1 MDDKTLITLVE
12 KFGSSQLAELELNDG
27 SLHLVLRKEGAIRSA
42 GSAANAAIEAGAAGN
57 ARSVASPVAVS
68 GQSGPVAAAQTG
80 SGHADSGHGTSSS
93 APAADHAVH
102 LGLPVNAGSPAAT
115 GEIITSP
122 IVATFYRS
130 SSPDAPLFVEVGTKV
145 KAGQTL
151 CILEAM
157 KMMNHLEA
165 EFDCEILAVKA
176 ENGDMVEYGQALFE
190 VKRL

>member
-27 SLHLVLRKEGAIRSA
+27 SLHLVLRKEGAIRHSGTSA
-42 GSAANAAIEAGAAGN
+42 VPAAGTAGPVSAAT
-57 ARSVASPVAVS
+57 
-68 GQSGPVAAAQTG
+68 GPV
-80 SGHADSGHGTSSS
+80 
-93 APAADHAVH
+93 AADHAVH
-102 LGLPVNAGSPAAT
+102 LGLPVNAGSPAPS

-122 IVATFYRS
+122 IVATFYRAA
-130 SSPDAPLFVEVGTKV
+130 SPDAPAFVEVGSKV

-165 EFDCEILAVKA
+165 EFDCEILAIKA
-176 ENGDMVEYGQALFE
+176 ENGALVEYGQALFE

>member
-42 GSAANAAIEAGAAGN
+42 GNAAGAADAASSDNAAGTTGAAGN
-57 ARSVASPVAVS
+57 A
-68 GQSGPVAAAQTG
+68 
-80 SGHADSGHGTSSS
+80 GHAYTGHGTSSS
-93 APAADHAVH
+93 APVADHAVH

-130 SSPDAPLFVEVGTKV
+130 SSPDAPPFVEVGTKV

-165 EFDCEILAVKA
+165 EFDCEILSVKA